1 MADRLH
7 VVVHG
12 RVQGVG
18 FRYAA
23 YRQAQHLGL
32 RGWVR
37 NRADGSVEAEFDGR
51 REDLDAFL
59 RWCSEGPPLARV
71 SSVESAW
78 RQSESEYVTVEIR

>member
-12 RVQGVG
+12 HVQGVG

-51 REDLDAFL
+51 REDLEAFL
-59 RWCSEGPPLARV
+59 RWCNEGPPLARV